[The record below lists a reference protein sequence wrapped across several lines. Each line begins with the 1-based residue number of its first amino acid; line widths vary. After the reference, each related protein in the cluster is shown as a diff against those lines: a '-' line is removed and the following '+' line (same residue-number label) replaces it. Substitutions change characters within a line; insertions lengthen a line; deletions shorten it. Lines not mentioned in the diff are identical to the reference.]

1 MANNEL
7 QQTGISGEFKSFGF
21 VTNEARRGVFTF
33 FIAALAL
40 LLFISVSLN
49 IWQVKTNSA
58 REDAANKIIREQ
70 ALEMGLLR
78 ARLDTTINR

>member
-7 QQTGISGEFKSFGF
+7 QQAGISDEFKSFGF
-21 VTNEARRGVFTF
+21 VTKEARRGIFTF
-33 FIAALAL
+33 FVAVLAL

-58 REDAANKIIREQ
+58 MEDAANKIIREQ